1 MDFAY
6 ITPDHVLNV
15 PRRGKKTVEIRLSL
29 LSKKQCAALA
39 AILSSERYTKSV
51 ELDSRDLTVTVYFF
65 RAKPYLVPEFTL
77 PANPVSLHGFAP
89 ALPESVEEK

>member
-6 ITPDHVLNV
+6 ITPDRVLNV
-15 PRRGKKTVEIRLSL
+15 ARKGKKTVEIKLDL

-39 AILSSERYTKSV
+39 AILNSDRYTKSV

-65 RAKPYLVPEFTL
+65 RAKPYLVPDFTL
-77 PANPVSLHGFAP
+77 PSNPVSLHGFAP
-89 ALPESVEEK
+89 ALPASVEEK